1 MAKIRVR
8 LFGVF
13 RMDTHVAETEIEAA
27 RLKDVFGA
35 LNDKLGIQ
43 KTESGLAFKDALIY
57 VNGEP
62 CARKSTKL
70 NDGDELWLLSPASG
84 G

>member
-1 MAKIRVR
+1 MAQVKVK

-13 RMDTHVAETEIEAA
+13 RMDTHTAEVEIGAEK
-27 RLKDVFGA
+27 LKDVFGA
-35 LNDKLGIQ
+35 LNDKLGNVQ
-43 KTESGLAFKDALIY
+43 MDSGLEFKDALVYI
-57 VNGEP
+57 NGEP
-62 CARKSTKL
+62 CAKKGRKL

>member
-1 MAKIRVR
+1 MATVKVK

-13 RMDTHVAETEIEAA
+13 RVDTRVAETEIQADK
-27 RLKDVFGA
+27 LKDVFGA

-43 KTESGLAFKDALIY
+43 KTESGLAFKDATVYL
-57 VNGEP
+57 NGEA
-62 CARKSTKL
+62 CSKKSTALK
-70 NDGDELWLLSPASG
+70 DGDELWLLSPASG

>member
-1 MAKIRVR
+1 MAQIKVK

-13 RMDTHVAETEIEAA
+13 RVDTHVAETEIEAEK
-27 RLKDVFGA
+27 LKDVFGA
-35 LNDKLGIQ
+35 LNDKLGNVQ
-43 KTESGLAFKDALIY
+43 MDSGLEFKDALVYI
-57 VNGEP
+57 NGEP
-62 CARKSTKL
+62 CAKKGRKL

>member
-1 MAKIRVR
+1 MAQIKVK

-13 RMDTHVAETEIEAA
+13 RVDTHTAEIELEAA

-35 LNDKLGIQ
+35 LNEKLGGVQ
-43 KTESGLAFKDALIY
+43 MDSGLEFKDAVVYL
-57 VNGEP
+57 NGEN
-62 CARKSTKL
+62 CRKKSQKL
-70 NDGDELWLLSPASG
+70 NNGDEVWLLSPASG

>member
-1 MAKIRVR
+1 MANVTVK

-13 RMDTHVAETEIEAA
+13 RVDTHVSQTEIQAD
-27 RLKDVFGA
+27 RLKDVFEA
-35 LNDKLGIQ
+35 LHRKIGNQQMD
-43 KTESGLAFKDALIY
+43 SGLQFKDALVY

-62 CARKSTKL
+62 CAKKSTKL
-70 NDGDELWLLSPASG
+70 KDGDELWLLSPASG

>member
-1 MAKIRVR
+1 MAQVKVK

-13 RMDTHVAETEIEAA
+13 RMDTHTAEVEIGAEK
-27 RLKDVFGA
+27 LKDVFDA
-35 LNDKLGIQ
+35 LHEKLGGAQ
-43 KTESGLAFKDALIY
+43 LESGLQFKDALVYI
-57 VNGEP
+57 NGEP
-62 CARKSTKL
+62 CAKKWRKL

>member
-1 MAKIRVR
+1 MAKIKIK

-13 RMDTHVAETEIEAA
+13 RVDTHIAETEIDADK
-27 RLKDVFGA
+27 LKDVFSA
-35 LNDKLGIQ
+35 LNEKLGHIQ
-43 KTESGLAFKDALIY
+43 MDSGLEFKDALIY
-57 VNGEP
+57 INGEP
-62 CARKSTKL
+62 CAKKSRKL